1 MTKDEAVAY
10 IHAQTACA
18 MIEAM
23 GMAAENKHRELCG
36 EALAYREEAFDSVL
50 LKYGIHHN
58 DVLTTFQNAY

>member
-10 IHAQTACA
+10 VHTQTACA

-23 GMAAENKHRELCG
+23 GMAAENEHRKACG
-36 EALAYREEAFDSVL
+36 QSVAYGEEAFNAIG